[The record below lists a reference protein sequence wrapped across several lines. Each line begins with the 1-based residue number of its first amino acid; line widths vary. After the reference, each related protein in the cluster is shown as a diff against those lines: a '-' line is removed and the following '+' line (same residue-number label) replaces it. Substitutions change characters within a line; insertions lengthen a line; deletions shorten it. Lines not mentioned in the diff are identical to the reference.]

1 MHALTK
7 IIPFDHFRYHR
18 RHCNLRRL
26 RQLCNYCRHPNRR
39 PRHNRRPPTIFR
51 LFSNYLCLNRH
62 APLS

>member
-39 PRHNRRPPTIFR
+39 PPTIFR